1 MEWSIDRILGVVAII
16 FGQTKNDIS
25 IVLKMPNL
33 SRGQHFKKRKE
44 KKKEKEKKSDGDS
57 IANEK

>member
-33 SRGQHFKKRKE
+33 SRGQHFKKRK
-44 KKKEKEKKSDGDS
+44 KK
-57 IANEK
+57 